1 MLAYDGLELDVGDPG
16 VPEELI
22 ARLDQVGQV
31 PVRDEALA
39 LVELHQVGT
48 VHALVP
54 EHAVNG
60 KVICIFTHYIPNKE
74 WLGLAPLTPRCPAG
88 RTREGRRSR
97 CAITL
102 GDKFPVGRGA
112 GAGRRG

>member
-1 MLAYDGLELDVGDPG
+1 MLAYDGLELDVGDPD

-22 ARLDQVGQV
+22 ARPDQVGQV

-39 LVELHQVGT
+39 LVELRQVGA

-60 KVICIFTHYIPNKE
+60 KVARGGELPAV
-74 WLGLAPLTPRCPAG
+74 LLAFLAQ
-88 RTREGRRSR
+88 
-97 CAITL
+97 L
-102 GDKFPVGRGA
+102 VQHPVRPSPGNT
-112 GAGRRG
+112 